1 MVKLTHNVKT
11 TQIFLMFIISFELF
25 ENVLKQCQFQTG
37 WELATCLELVA
48 KQVAR
53 AGVTQFEIVEQFQNN
68 GPQHKIAKAL
78 NISSSTSSSNID
90 FLVYPFHTEISPG
103 SLNVLMIL
111 YTVDDEKRYLVPQ
124 TPTNAGNSSVMQRR
138 RHGNTGPKI

>member
-1 MVKLTHNVKT
+1 MNVVKLTHNVKT

-37 WELATCLELVA
+37 WD
-48 KQVAR
+48 R
-53 AGVTQFEIVEQFQNN
+53 AGVTQFEIVQQFQNN

-90 FLVYPFHTEISPG
+90 FLVCPFHTEIFPG

-111 YTVDDEKRYLVPQ
+111 YTVDDEKRSLVPQ